1 MGPQGASA
9 VTTIQSQGS
18 ARPNPVPFR
27 VGGNTDTVKTVL
39 RAPGAAFGL
48 LNHTTLGYL
57 GYRGPRIVLMR

>member
-18 ARPNPVPFR
+18 ARPNLDPFS
-27 VGGNTDTVKTVL
+27 VGGNTDTVITVL
-39 RAPGAAFGL
+39 RAPGVAFGL

-57 GYRGPRIVLMR
+57 GYRDPRIVLMK